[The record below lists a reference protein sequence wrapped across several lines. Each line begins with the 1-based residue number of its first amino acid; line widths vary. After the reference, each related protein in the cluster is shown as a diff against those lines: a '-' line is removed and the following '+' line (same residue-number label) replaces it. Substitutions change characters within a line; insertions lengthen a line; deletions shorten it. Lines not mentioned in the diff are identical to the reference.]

1 MKNSEKENL
10 KSEKI
15 QKKSKNSPAALSR
28 RVSSEVIGLDTRVQY
43 SGQYSTPEHRA
54 EPTAHIGWMLT
65 SAGPAVSLII
75 KLVILM
81 SLSCCQSLYI
91 AVRFVESN
99 TQNTI
104 LYCLH
109 RSKVLRSIISRKIEC
124 KKQKSLQRYH
134 KYH

>member
-15 QKKSKNSPAALSR
+15 QKKSKNPPAALSR
-28 RVSSEVIGLDTRVQY
+28 RGSSEVIGLDTRVQY

-75 KLVILM
+75 KLDSVDANEKM
-81 SLSCCQSLYI
+81 
-91 AVRFVESN
+91 
-99 TQNTI
+99 
-104 LYCLH
+104 
-109 RSKVLRSIISRKIEC
+109 
-124 KKQKSLQRYH
+124 
-134 KYH
+134 